1 MLGVDIMIQ
10 VKNPFRPRLK
20 IIDFD
25 VGIGEQD
32 SCQGFLLLQM
42 IVKRTDGVE
51 LIPLSQRI
59 RRVKKDK
66 LSIRMILNVGENIVF
81 DVQQRLLGKLGGR

>member
-10 VKNPFRPRLK
+10 VKNPFRLRLK
-20 IIDFD
+20 IIDFN

-32 SCQGFLLLQM
+32 SGQSFLLLQM

-81 DVQQRLLGKLGGR
+81 DIQQRLLGKLGGR